1 MLVFVGKRLLAL
13 IPIVIGM
20 SLVVFLY
27 VRALPGS
34 PAQALLGERATAEST
49 AAIEEEL
56 GLTDPIHEQYINYVS
71 NIASGDLGLSIRT
84 RRPVWDEFK
93 ERFPATIE
101 LSMAAMAIAIM
112 FGVPLGFL
120 AAKRY
125 QGFLDNA
132 SLVTSLIGISF
143 PIFFLALILKY
154 IFAVKLGWLPSIGR
168 LDVTRELAHPTNFYV
183 FDAILARDSGAFW
196 DAIRH
201 LILPAVA
208 LGTIPLAIIARIT
221 RAAVLDVM
229 NEDYVRTANAKGLR
243 AAIVDRRH
251 VLRSAMLPVVTVIGL
266 QMGLLLTGAILTE
279 TVFSWQGLGLW
290 MLEAIRF
297 RDFAVLQSGILFFAV
312 IVTVTNLAVDV
323 SYAYLDPRIR
333 YR

>member
-1 MLVFVGKRLLAL
+1 MLPYVGRRLLAL
-13 IPIVIGM
+13 IPIVLGM
-20 SLVVFLY
+20 SIVVFLY

-34 PAQALLGERATAEST
+34 PAQALLGERASSAAT
-49 AAIEEEL
+49 AAIEAEL
-56 GLTDPIHEQYINYVS
+56 GLDQPLPVQYLNYAR
-71 NIASGDLGLSIRT
+71 NIASGDLGVSIRT
-84 RRPVWDEFK
+84 RRPVAEEFL
-93 ERFPATIE
+93 ERLPATIE
-101 LSMAAMAIAIM
+101 LSAVAMLLAILV
-112 FGVPLGFL
+112 GVPLGFV

-125 QGFLDNA
+125 QGVLDNV
-132 SLVTSLIGISF
+132 SLVASLIGISF

-168 LDVTRELAHPTNFYV
+168 IDVTRSLDHPTNFYV
-183 FDAILARDSGAFW
+183 LDAILARDGAALL
-196 DAIRH
+196 DVLRH
-201 LILPAVA
+201 LVLPALA
-208 LGTIPLAIIARIT
+208 LATIPMAIIARIT

-243 AAIVDRRH
+243 GRLVDRRH
-251 VLRSAMLPVVTVIGL
+251 ILRNAMLPVVTVIGL

-297 RDFAVLQSGILFFAV
+297 RDFAVLQFGILAFAV
-312 IVTVTNLAVDV
+312 IVAVVNLLVDV
-323 SYAYLDPRIR
+323 SYAFLDPRIR